1 MGEQIDASAIATVHR
16 STVRHRLERSVAALD
31 RMIAEGSL
39 CAGPASVGME
49 LELDLVD
56 PLGRPRLVNDAVLSR
71 LGRADFQSELG
82 QFNIEA
88 NLPPRRLGGSV
99 LAGFERDLAG
109 AMTACS
115 VAVEPLGAR
124 LVAIGTLPT
133 LSAEHLTFERLSAN
147 PRYALLSRRMRAA
160 RHGPFT
166 VRIDGAEPVAFS
178 ADSVAP
184 EAAATSLQLH
194 LLVPPEEFAGYYN
207 AAQLIAA
214 GQVAVGGNGPYLL
227 GREVWQETR
236 IALCEQMLDTRRRA
250 EVSAGRP
257 QRVWLGDRWV
267 AGPVELFDQLVR
279 WFPPLLPFLDEEDP
293 DEAIAAGRAP
303 GLHELRLH
311 NGTVWRWN
319 RPVYDVQDGRPHLRI
334 ENRVLPSGPTA
345 IDMTAN
351 AALYYGLVR
360 ALADADPPPWA
371 GVPFARAE
379 RDLHR
384 AARYGLQARLS
395 WAGRTLRADRLAG
408 DVLLPAAAA
417 GLDAWGV
424 DPADRDRYLGVV
436 AARLRTGRTGA
447 AWQTAMVLRLEE
459 SNGLERA
466 AALRE
471 MTRRYVENSRSGAP
485 VHEWP
490 LR

>member
-1 MGEQIDASAIATVHR
+1 MGEVIEEAVLATGQHGR
-16 STVRHRLERSVAALD
+16 VRARLTRSVAVLD
-31 RMIAEGSL
+31 RMVADGAL
-39 CAGPASVGME
+39 CEGPASVGME

-56 PLGRPRLVNDAVLSR
+56 PLGRPRLVNEAALKL
-71 LGRADFQSELG
+71 LGRDDVQSELG

-88 NLPPRRLGGSV
+88 NLPPRPLGRGV
-99 LAGFERDLAG
+99 LASLERDLTRTLA
-109 AMTACS
+109 TCS
-115 VAVEPLGAR
+115 AALEPLGTR
-124 LVAIGTLPT
+124 LIAIGTLPT
-133 LSAEHLTFERLSAN
+133 LNAEHLTFERMSAN
-147 PRYALLSRRMRAA
+147 PRYALLSRRLQAA
-160 RHGPFT
+160 RRRPFA
-166 VRIDGAEPVAFS
+166 VRIEGAESVAF
-178 ADSVAP
+178 ATDSVTP
-184 EAAATSLQLH
+184 QAAATSLQLH
-194 LLVPPEEFAGYYN
+194 VLVPPGRFAGFYN

-214 GQVAVGGNGPYLL
+214 AQVAVGGNAPYLL
-227 GREVWQETR
+227 GRHVWQETR
-236 IALCEQMLDTRRRA
+236 IALCEQILDTRRPA

-267 AGPVELFDQLVR
+267 AGPVELFEQLVR

-293 DEAIAAGRAP
+293 DATVAAGRVP
-303 GLHELRLH
+303 TLHELRLH

-319 RPVYDVQDGRPHLRI
+319 RPVYDVQDGRAHLRI
-334 ENRVLPSGPTA
+334 ENRVLPSGPTPL
-345 IDMTAN
+345 DMTAN

-360 ALADADPPPWA
+360 ALADADPAPWA
-371 GVPFARAE
+371 GVPFALAG

-395 WAGRTLRADRLAG
+395 WAGRSVRADRLTG

-424 DPADRDRYLGVV
+424 DRADRDRYLGVV
-436 AARLRTGRTGA
+436 AERLRTGRTGA
-447 AWQTAMVLRLEE
+447 AWQTATVGRLQDCY
-459 SNGLERA
+459 GLERS

-471 MTRRYVENSRSGAP
+471 MTRRYGENARTGAP